1 MKKNLNE
8 QISRIKGMMKKLN
21 ETVYENEDI
30 VSEKM
35 NVNDVIDKIETI
47 SRLVENIA
55 EDFRNSF
62 ENTEYWKYV
71 KKMYGGL
78 RSVSDPD
85 MNYTRTDQT
94 EENFKYVIDQIK
106 EDFGGYEIGEPSSV
120 ESDDYDEKM
129 ERNYGV
135 DDEPLSRDEF

>member
-1 MKKNLNE
+1 MGKALMAYKKV
-8 QISRIKGMMKKLN
+8 KGMMKKLN